1 MNTNYTVNCNVVTDF
16 LTFCNSDSQNLPIN
30 TYGILMTLVRD
41 TNIRVQVFWTTAGL
55 LNTYTRTSVGAVW
68 DSWHRI
74 QFET

>member
-1 MNTNYTVNCNVVTDF
+1 MHENLTVNCNTVTDF
-16 LTFCNSDSQNLPIN
+16 LIFCNSNSQNLPAQ

-41 TNIRVQVFWTTAGL
+41 VNIRVQVFWTTAGL